1 MCMKE
6 HNRPS
11 SHIIAV
17 CSAFGQVPI
26 VRLWPF
32 FKNIVEPH
40 VAEVMHD
47 SACLQRIEVSA
58 GKSEADGCLPLKSVI
73 CVSNI

>member
-1 MCMKE
+1 MKE

-17 CSAFGQVPI
+17 SSAFGQVPI

-58 GKSEADGCLPLKSVI
+58 VKSEARWVFTTKSVI
-73 CVSNI
+73 CASNI